1 MKTYKLSKEYN
12 YVIYGAAF
20 LGVQILTGLRNSGY
34 NVNAFL
40 DKRASELKEVE
51 GVKVYEPQSYKSD
64 NKEKIFGNIYFRHDS
79 TDNIYCY
86 II

>member
-20 LGVQILTGLRNSGY
+20 LGVQILTGLKNSGY

-64 NKEKIFGNIYFRHDS
+64 C
-79 TDNIYCY
+79 YCCRY
-86 II
+86 NYV

>member
-51 GVKVYEPQSYKSD
+51 GVKVY
-64 NKEKIFGNIYFRHDS
+64 
-79 TDNIYCY
+79 
-86 II
+86 